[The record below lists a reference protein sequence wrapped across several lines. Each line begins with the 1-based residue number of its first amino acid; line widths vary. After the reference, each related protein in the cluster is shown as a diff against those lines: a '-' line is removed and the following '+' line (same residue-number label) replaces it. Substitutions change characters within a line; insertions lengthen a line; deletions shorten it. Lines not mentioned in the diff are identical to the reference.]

1 MEEEEKS
8 QEKEKSK
15 ETEKK
20 EESKKIEKEIKETD
34 ERKREK
40 RMSRRGVEGS
50 VPILNMI
57 VLNLVNIS
65 LSRAH
70 ARIRPPYSTFTLFT
84 NLSGLAGYRSL

>member
-1 MEEEEKS
+1 M
-8 QEKEKSK
+8 
-15 ETEKK
+15 
-20 EESKKIEKEIKETD
+20 
-34 ERKREK
+34 
-40 RMSRRGVEGS
+40 EGS

-84 NLSGLAGYRSL
+84 NLSGLAGYRSPWYMGFKHRVPTPTPHLTLRDGRQIEII